1 MLDDQPERVQPM
13 AMMRPYSH
21 VGWLMLQWLGVL
33 VPGAFR
39 DEVRRAAQAQG
50 KSVYQRTPNVQPGA
64 QARFMG
70 EAEAVEIY
78 PDTVTGRARRLVAK
92 INERLPVRAELFDV
106 DPRVEAEEAARFEVG
121 EVMTWPNVES
131 MLRGEL
137 PEGYD
142 AALLR
147 HAVAGDGVAVTRVDP
162 VAGTVTVSRARCPG
176 CGAWLGGTYGS
187 VCMTCEVDS

>member
-1 MLDDQPERVQPM
+1 
-13 AMMRPYSH
+13 MRIRPWSH

-33 VPGAFR
+33 VPTAFR

-64 QARFMG
+64 QERFMREP
-70 EAEAVEIY
+70 EAAY
-78 PDTVTGRARRLVAK
+78 PDTLTGRARRLVAK
-92 INERLPVRAELFDV
+92 INERLPVRAELVDF
-106 DPRVEAEEAARFEVG
+106 DPRVEEASRFEAG

-131 MLRGEL
+131 MLSGEP

-147 HAVAGDGVAVTRVDP
+147 AAVAGDGVAITRVDP
-162 VAGTVTVSRARCPG
+162 VAGTVTISTRCPE
-176 CGAWLGGTYGS
+176 CGNALGGTYGG
-187 VCMTCEVDS
+187 VCMNCEVDP